1 MDLEK
6 SDALNELES
15 QFESEQFSATEKDL
29 DATRI
34 YLNEIGNFKLLT
46 AEEEVKY
53 ARLVQKGNDVARDK
67 MIRANL
73 RLVVKIARHYLRR
86 GLALLDLI
94 EEGNIGLM
102 RAVVKFDPERGFRF
116 STYATWWIRQ
126 SIERAIMNQNR
137 TIRLPIHI
145 LKDINACLQVTYTL
159 SKSSS
164 HEPTSEEIGKAL
176 NKSPEDIEKLL
187 KWNERAISMDGQRN
201 NDSEKSLVDSI
212 ADEFNLDPMLM
223 LQDSD
228 IVTHVK
234 FWLSRLNEKQQIVI
248 QRRFGIGTERE
259 YTLEEIGEE
268 LGLTRERVRQI
279 QMTAMKRLRDILK
292 REGYS
297 LESLLR

>member
-1 MDLEK
+1 MDFEK
-6 SDALNELES
+6 SDALNELEC
-15 QFESEQFSATEKDL
+15 QVESEQFAATAKDL

-53 ARLVQKGNDVARDK
+53 ARLVQTGNATARDK
-67 MIRANL
+67 MIKANL
-73 RLVVKIARHYLRR
+73 RLVVKIARHYLGR

-145 LKDINACLQVTYTL
+145 LKEINACLQVAYTL
-159 SKSSS
+159 SNTLT
-164 HEPTSEEIGKAL
+164 HEPTAEDIGKVL
-176 NKSPEDIEKLL
+176 NKKPEDIERLF
-187 KWNERAISMDGQRN
+187 KWNERAISMEGQRN

-212 ADEFNLDPMLM
+212 ADELNLDPMLM

-228 IVTHVK
+228 IITHVK
-234 FWLSRLNEKQQIVI
+234 LWLSRLNEKQQIVI

-279 QMTAMKRLRDILK
+279 QMTAMKRLHDLLQ